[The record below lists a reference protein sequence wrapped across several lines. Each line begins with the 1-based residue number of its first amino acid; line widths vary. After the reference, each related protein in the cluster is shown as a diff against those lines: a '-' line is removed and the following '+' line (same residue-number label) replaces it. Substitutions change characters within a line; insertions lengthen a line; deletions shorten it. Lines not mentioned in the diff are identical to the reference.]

1 MKPRNIKFFK
11 DPNDILKNIIK
22 LPDELVD
29 IIYSYVPTRIK
40 TVLSKNNYLEDHK
53 LLRQTINK
61 CDIENYIRTMI
72 RQDNSFVFEQ
82 LLIENYDKWI
92 NIKDYYYKDCIHD
105 NYLIFLESYVIDNES
120 IKCKKILDELFEEV
134 GFNKNQHKKK
144 SFKYYIR

>member
-11 DPNDILKNIIK
+11 ESNDILKNIIK

-29 IIYSYVPTRIK
+29 IIYSYVPTTVK
-40 TVLSKNNYLEDHK
+40 TVLSKNNYLAEHK
-53 LLRQTINK
+53 LIRQTINK
-61 CDIENYIRTMI
+61 NDIENYIRTMI

-92 NIKDYYYKDCIHD
+92 NIKEYYYKECIYM
-105 NYLIFLESYVIDNES
+105 NYLMFLEFYIMDNES
-120 IKCKKILDELFEEV
+120 IKCKKILAELFEEL

-144 SFKYYIR
+144 SFKYIII